1 MYLLTRKTQMPKA
14 KLIIDK
20 NIGENDEWAQ
30 LWGMS
35 DPCFSAR
42 DCRTFLDE
50 NQEADEIEVEISSN
64 GGNTTHGFEIYDLL
78 KTCGKKV
85 TTIAFKC
92 NSIATVIFLAGEDRR
107 VSKNAQFVIHN
118 PFIDPWGL
126 GYDGLTAD
134 DLQKIADEV
143 KAVEDKIF
151 NLYSEVL
158 GLDDAKQ
165 TEIRNLM
172 SADTDLGSDK
182 ALEYGFATSII
193 NGPTQA
199 KAIKLAQYS
208 NNIAALLKTKSK
220 KSPDMDIK
228 AFKTQLDAISASIAK
243 GFEKLGL
250 KPDGS
255 PAKPEVQNATAT
267 LEDGGTIYFAEDSLT
282 NGITIYTDEAMTT
295 VATAGDYRLQDGTTF
310 KVDENGK
317 ASDVTAPANLEA
329 ENARLEAEVTNLQT
343 ELQNAKQ
350 ANVEVVNQLKD
361 LSKQVSDLLK
371 VVPGDPGK
379 PTPKGSES
387 GEISAAKKDLERRR
401 QFRSK

>member
-1 MYLLTRKTQMPKA
+1 MPKA

-20 NIGENDEWAQ
+20 NIGENDEFAAMF
-30 LWGMS
+30 GMS
-35 DPCFSAR
+35 DPNFSAR
-42 DCRTFLDE
+42 DCRNFLDE

-78 KTCGKKV
+78 KGCGKKV

-107 VSKNAQFVIHN
+107 ISKNAQFVIHN

-151 NLYSEVL
+151 NLYAEVL
-158 GLDDAKQ
+158 ALDEAKK
-165 TEIRNLM
+165 TEVRNLM
-172 SADTDLGSDK
+172 AADSDLGADK
-182 ALEYGFATSII
+182 ALEFGFATSII

-228 AFKTQLDAISASIAK
+228 AFKDQLDAIKASLNK

-255 PAKPEVQNATAT
+255 PAKPEVKNATAT
-267 LEDGGTIYFAEDSLT
+267 LEDGNTIYFAEDTLS
-282 NGITIYTDEAMTT
+282 NGISIFTDENLTT
-295 VATAGDYRLQDGTTF
+295 PATAGDYKLQDGTTF
-310 KVDENGK
+310 KVDDSGK
-317 ASDVTAPANLEA
+317 AAEVTAPANLEA
-329 ENARLEAEVTNLQT
+329 ENASLKEEVSNLQT
-343 ELQNAKQ
+343 ELQAAKD
-350 ANVEVVNQLKD
+350 ANVEVVNSLKA
-361 LSKQVSDLLK
+361 LSTQVEALAK
-371 VVPGDPGK
+371 FVPGDPGQRK
-379 PTPKGSES
+379 PKEGAAEV
-387 GEISAAKKDLERRR
+387 SAAKKDLEARRK
-401 QFRSK
+401 FRVIGK

>member
-1 MYLLTRKTQMPKA
+1 MPKA

-20 NIGENDEWAQ
+20 NIGENDEWAA
-30 LWGMS
+30 LFGMT
-35 DPCFSAR
+35 DPNFSVQ
-42 DCRTFLDE
+42 DCINFLNE
-50 NQEADEIEVEISSN
+50 NQDADEIEVEISSN
-64 GGNTTHGFEIYDLL
+64 GGNTTHGFEIYDRL
-78 KTCGKKV
+78 KACGKKV

-107 VSKNAQFVIHN
+107 ISKNAQFVIHN
-118 PFIDPWGL
+118 PFIDPYAL

-134 DLQKIADEV
+134 DLQKIADDV

-151 NLYSEVL
+151 NLYAEVL
-158 GLDDAKQ
+158 GLDEAKQ
-165 TEIRNLM
+165 IEIRNLM
-172 SADTDLGSDK
+172 SADSDLGSDK

-199 KAIKLAQYS
+199 KAVKLAQYS

-228 AFKTQLDAISASIAK
+228 AFKTQIDAISASITK

-255 PAKPEVQNATAT
+255 PAKPEVKNATAT
-267 LEDGGTIYFAEDSLT
+267 LEDGGTIYFAEDTLS

-295 VATAGDYRLQDGTTF
+295 TATADDYKLQDGTTF

-329 ENARLEAEVTNLQT
+329 ENARLTEEVSNLQT
-343 ELQNAKQ
+343 ELQAAKD

-361 LSKQVSDLLK
+361 LSNQVKALSEA
-371 VVPGDPGK
+371 VPGDLGK
-379 PTPKGSES
+379 PNPSANSKTEV
-387 GEISAAKKDLERRR
+387 SAAKADLEKRRR
-401 QFRSK
+401 FRK